1 MGWNGWQKKL
11 ASSSKNITVDVSL
24 RNWHTSIAWG
34 KVECVNLKWN
44 ILNIN
49 GKQWYKS
56 GHAGHGLVNGGTAS
70 IGEGILGFNQCK
82 EGFGKG

>member
-1 MGWNGWQKKL
+1 MCELKME
-11 ASSSKNITVDVSL
+11 NIEYQ
-24 RNWHTSIAWG
+24 WH
-34 KVECVNLKWN
+34 
-44 ILNIN
+44 
-49 GKQWYKS
+49 KS